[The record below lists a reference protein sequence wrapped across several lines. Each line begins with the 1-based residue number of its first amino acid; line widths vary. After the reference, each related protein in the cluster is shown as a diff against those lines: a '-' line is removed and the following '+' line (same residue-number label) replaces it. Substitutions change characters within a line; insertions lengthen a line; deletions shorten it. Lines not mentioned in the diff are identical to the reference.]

1 VTRHAQPPLR
11 GAAAPPPPHPGEE
24 PPEPSLAE
32 RGRTLVHAGRVGT
45 LATLSRRHPGHPF
58 GSVMPYAPDAAGRPL
73 LLISGMAMHTQNLLG
88 DPRAS
93 LLVAERVVAPGVPED
108 PLALGRVTLL
118 GRAERLEGP
127 AAADARD
134 LYLERH
140 PRARNWVDFED
151 FAFWRLRVDEL
162 YVVGG
167 FGAMEW
173 IAPEAYAAAAPDPL
187 ADAAGEILAHM
198 NADHAP
204 ALVAYARVLAGVGD
218 AQSAE
223 MVAVDRL
230 GFQLRIHAADRVHG
244 ARIAFGRA
252 VASAAECR
260 SALIELLDRA
270 RAASA

>member
-1 VTRHAQPPLR
+1 
-11 GAAAPPPPHPGEE
+11 
-24 PPEPSLAE
+24 
-32 RGRTLVHAGRVGT
+32 VGT

-58 GSVMPYAPDAAGRPL
+58 ASVMPYAPNAAGRPL
-73 LLISGMAMHTQNLLG
+73 LLISGMAMHTQNLIAE
-88 DPRAS
+88 PRAS
-93 LLVAERVVAPGVPED
+93 LLVAERVLAPGQPED

-118 GRAERLEGP
+118 GRAERLDGP
-127 AAADARD
+127 AASEARD
-134 LYLERH
+134 VYLDRH
-140 PRARNWVDFED
+140 PRARHWVDFED
-151 FAFWRLRVDEL
+151 FAFWRLGVDEL

-173 IAPEAYAAAAPDPL
+173 VTPQAYAAAEPDPL

-204 ALVAYARVLAGVGD
+204 ALVAYARALAGVAD
-218 AQSAE
+218 AESAE

-230 GFQLRIHAADRVHG
+230 GFQLRIHAPDRVHG

-252 VASAAECR
+252 VAGAGECR

-270 RAASA
+270 RAAGA